1 MVSRTSPICSGAD
14 RACWAVALGGGD
26 IKVAGRLGGAMPV
39 LLMALARGGAVVPLG
54 IRLGGHWR
62 PGVCLGGGA
71 KVFSGIAPMIVGARD
86 SVFVARNTVILKR
99 YAAGVSGP
107 LPWLRTQ
114 RFPEM

>member
-1 MVSRTSPICSGAD
+1 MSRTSPICSGAD

-39 LLMALARGGAVVPLG
+39 LLMVLARGGAVVSIG

-62 PGVCLGGGA
+62 PGVCLGCGA
-71 KVFSGIAPMIVGARD
+71 NVFSGIAPMIVGARD
-86 SVFVARNTVILKR
+86 SVFLARKTVILNR
-99 YAAGVSGP
+99 YAAGVSGS

-114 RFPEM
+114 RLPEM

>member
-1 MVSRTSPICSGAD
+1 MIVVSGGCGGGCLVRRTSPICSGGD

-39 LLMALARGGAVVPLG
+39 LLMVLARGGAVVSLG

-71 KVFSGIAPMIVGARD
+71 MVFSGIAPMIVGA
-86 SVFVARNTVILKR
+86 
-99 YAAGVSGP
+99 
-107 LPWLRTQ
+107 
-114 RFPEM
+114 